1 MNFKNIDK
9 KYLIILLSLSS
20 SAIFYFFTNIY
31 LARFL
36 GPYNFGIFSGS
47 LALAVFFGGISL
59 LGLDGFL
66 QNIFGEKKNNSSQW
80 VHTCYRLIIISLS
93 FCFLFMLLWSYI
105 GPHNSLTAKL
115 IVSFHF

>member
-1 MNFKNIDK
+1 MNFENIDK

-20 SAIFYFFTNIY
+20 SAIFAFFTNIY

-47 LALAVFFGGISL
+47 IALAIFFGGISL

-66 QNIFGEKKNNSSQW
+66 QNIFGEEKKKYFS
-80 VHTCYRLIIISLS
+80 
-93 FCFLFMLLWSYI
+93 MGSYI
-105 GPHNSLTAKL
+105 LQAYY
-115 IVSFHF
+115 HFTVLLLSIYVVMVLYWST

>member
-20 SAIFYFFTNIY
+20 SAIFSFFTNIY

-47 LALAVFFGGISL
+47 MALAVFFGGISL

-66 QNIFGEKKNNSSQW
+66 QNIFGEEKNNSLQW
-80 VHTCYRLIIISLS
+80 VHTSYRLIIISLS

-105 GPHNSLTAKL
+105 GPHSSLTQ
-115 IVSFHF
+115 S